1 MGLGDIHISYQY
13 YWLTS
18 WDVYLHIYSSFFQNW
33 IVKNHCMQ
41 INTSYQNFSLENIQ
55 KIVVLLYNTTAIFLA
70 SAELVKSAYLEGNVP
85 QHNKKKIRA
94 RRCFRWQITTTQ
106 PTSLIT
112 TFSLRVQTVACQR
125 QLSFMKNATPR
136 QFHHLLTFLNLII
149 TL

>member
-85 QHNKKKIRA
+85 QHNKKKNSR
-94 RRCFRWQITTTQ
+94 
-106 PTSLIT
+106 PSV
-112 TFSLRVQTVACQR
+112 FSLTDNNNPA
-125 QLSFMKNATPR
+125 NIT
-136 QFHHLLTFLNLII
+136 HHNI
-149 TL
+149 